1 MCKIAVS
8 NREVFCEFVLAFFVG
23 LSTSA
28 VVGDIQQVFF
38 GIPTDIAT
46 KYFAA
51 LVVAAEFAICAEW
64 R

>member
-1 MCKIAVS
+1 MS
-8 NREVFCEFVLAFFVG
+8 NREGFCEFVLAFFVG

-38 GIPTDIAT
+38 GIPTDVAT

-51 LVVAAEFAICAEW
+51 LVVAAGFAIWAKW
-64 R
+64 K

>member
-1 MCKIAVS
+1 M
-8 NREVFCEFVLAFFVG
+8 VFCEFVLAFFVG

-51 LVVAAEFAICAEW
+51 LVVAAGFAICAEW